1 MKLSPVFTF
10 IFLMWILIIIGGGIA
25 VVILGPIQISG
36 YGQYDAILSSG
47 VKAIIAIAM
56 VVIWIY
62 ILSKIKNWIFQKELE
77 F

>member
-1 MKLSPVFTF
+1 
-10 IFLMWILIIIGGGIA
+10 

-36 YGQYDAILSSG
+36 YGQYDGILSSG